1 MAMIMIDIIIVGRIL
16 IMMPHEVSGSA
27 GPCPTRGRRVR
38 SGGIPIA
45 AAMFVAS
52 LLPGTLVWA
61 QRANDIAVTAASDA
75 FGKAVGSQKIGLYSP
90 SNARAF
96 SST

>member
-1 MAMIMIDIIIVGRIL
+1 MAMIMIDIIIVGRIV

-27 GPCPTRGRRVR
+27 GPCTTRGRRVR

-52 LLPGTLVWA
+52 LLPGTVVWA
-61 QRANDIAVTAASDA
+61 QRANDNAVTAASDA
-75 FGKAVGSQKIGLYSP
+75 FGTVVGSQTIGL
-90 SNARAF
+90 
-96 SST
+96 